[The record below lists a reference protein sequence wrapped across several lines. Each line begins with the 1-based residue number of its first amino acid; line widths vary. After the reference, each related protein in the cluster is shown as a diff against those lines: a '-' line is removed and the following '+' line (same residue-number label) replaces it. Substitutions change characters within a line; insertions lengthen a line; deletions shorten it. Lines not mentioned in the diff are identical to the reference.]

1 MLNNTE
7 FVDIEAE
14 MLSTNGTTRNPPGQD
29 NGPRS
34 HFINRGFAPSVSVP
48 SVKSFSLVPFLFSSF
63 CEIRIAA
70 VLVVGR
76 EKMKTCGETRLHVPD
91 YLITI
96 SDQCKSGARLRASCS
111 IMPWPV
117 FLPDSSLSL
126 QYSSIWSFRC
136 MSHLAAAQKV
146 PRCCRHPCRNA
157 SIAPH
162 PFRASHAGPVPR
174 LPIRQTHRVVPV
186 HHVVVCILF
195 RAYLGCLYG
204 VLEVC

>member
-1 MLNNTE
+1 MQARHAIPVYPSPHCFSLSAASCSARAAPVMLNNTE

-63 CEIRIAA
+63 CEIRIAP

-76 EKMKTCGETRLHVPD
+76 EKMKTGGETRLHVPD

-96 SDQCKSGARLRASCS
+96 SDQCKSGAPEG
-111 IMPWPV
+111 IM
-117 FLPDSSLSL
+117 
-126 QYSSIWSFRC
+126 
-136 MSHLAAAQKV
+136 
-146 PRCCRHPCRNA
+146 
-157 SIAPH
+157 
-162 PFRASHAGPVPR
+162 
-174 LPIRQTHRVVPV
+174 
-186 HHVVVCILF
+186 
-195 RAYLGCLYG
+195 
-204 VLEVC
+204 

>member
-1 MLNNTE
+1 
-7 FVDIEAE
+7 

-63 CEIRIAA
+63 CEMRIAP

-126 QYSSIWSFRC
+126 QYSSIWSFRSSVALVSLTLKQAKNMPNVAPC
-136 MSHLAAAQKV
+136 GRSESTPVLSSPMSQCLHCTSSLPGIARRSSSAAAHSAD
-146 PRCCRHPCRNA
+146 PSCGTCTPC
-157 SIAPH
+157 S
-162 PFRASHAGPVPR
+162 GV
-174 LPIRQTHRVVPV
+174 
-186 HHVVVCILF
+186 
-195 RAYLGCLYG
+195 YLI
-204 VLEVC
+204 